1 MKTTKEVRLEDV
13 RVYAYHGYYD
23 IERVI
28 GTEFSVDVRVRWES
42 GTPVKDVLART
53 VDYEDLYRIIEGQMM
68 IPSRL
73 LETVSARIADEIHHA
88 HPFVE
93 EIEVTIHKPV
103 QLGGTL
109 KRASVTEKKI
119 F

>member
-1 MKTTKEVRLEDV
+1 MKTTREVRLEDV
-13 RVYAYHGYYD
+13 RVYAYHGYYE

-28 GTEFSVDVRVRWES
+28 GSEFSVDVRVCWES
-42 GTPVKDVLART
+42 GTPVRDVLART
-53 VDYEDLYRIIEGQMM
+53 VNYEDLYRIIEGQMM
-68 IPSRL
+68 IPSLL

-93 EIEVTIHKPV
+93 EIEITIHKQV

-109 KRASVTEKKI
+109 KRASVTEIKI

>member
-1 MKTTKEVRLEDV
+1 
-13 RVYAYHGYYD
+13 
-23 IERVI
+23 
-28 GTEFSVDVRVRWES
+28 
-42 GTPVKDVLART
+42 
-53 VDYEDLYRIIEGQMM
+53 MM
-68 IPSRL
+68 VPSRL
-73 LETVSARIADEIHHA
+73 LETVCARIADEIHNA
-88 HPFVE
+88 HPYVE